1 MSRRCEISGKGVLSG
16 NNVSHAHNKSRR
28 RFIPNLQNVS
38 ILSEILDRSF
48 KMKLA
53 VHTLRSIEKCGGLD
67 EYLIST
73 SDINLTADAIRIKKS
88 VKKARLN
95 ST

>member
-1 MSRRCEISGKGVLSG
+1 LSRRCEISGKGVLSG